1 MEEEEVNYASVVF
14 KANKNP
20 TAEAKNTE
28 ETVYDQVKVKNQ
40 PTEQTVDTKADEKA
54 NKRDGHFRQ
63 LACCVGILCVV
74 LLLAIIGVCVYITT
88 LNYTSEQNQLRDN
101 LTILQAVNF
110 NLTNINDKLNSA
122 VNNLTVQLDNL
133 NKSYADLESN
143 NTDVIAENQKLKT
156 QNQQLETQNQQLETK
171 MKTLNETLQETE
183 TERNELNVSRA
194 QWSIDQYCP
203 IKGAVRQCKSCQAGW
218 RHDESRCYV
227 IIDER
232 PPEQKTW
239 AGAQAVCKEKISDLA
254 VINNATEKQYI
265 SGISWNRP
273 GISGYWIGLRV
284 VDGKWT
290 WVDGSNLTDISW
302 IQPATP
308 TEGHCAI
315 SVTDNIPNN
324 GLKSVSCSEMNA
336 WICEKKALSL
346 TPP

>member
-28 ETVYDQVKVKNQ
+28 ETVYDEVKVKNE
-40 PTEQTVDTKADEKA
+40 PAEQTEDTKADEKA
-54 NKRDGHFRQ
+54 KNRHGHFRQ
-63 LACCVGILCVV
+63 LACCLGILCVV
-74 LLLAIIGVCVYITT
+74 LLLAVIGVCVYITT
-88 LNYTSEQNQLRDN
+88 LNHTSEQNQLRDN

-122 VNNLTVQLDNL
+122 VNSLTVQLDNL

-143 NTDVIAENQKLKT
+143 NMDVIAENQKLKT
-156 QNQQLETQNQQLETK
+156 QNQQLETQNQQLETQK
-171 MKTLNETLQETE
+171 KNLTDMLEDME

-203 IKGAVRQCKSCQAGW
+203 IVGAARQCKSCQAGW
-218 RHDESRCYV
+218 RHDESSCYA
-227 IIDER
+227 INDAK
-232 PPEQKTW
+232 PPGQKTW
-239 AGAQAVCKEKISDLA
+239 AGAQVDCKGKISELP
-254 VINNATEKQYI
+254 VINNAKEKQHI
-265 SGISWNRP
+265 HAISWNIP
-273 GISGYWIGLRV
+273 EISGYWIGLRV

-315 SVTDNIPNN
+315 SVQNQ
-324 GLKSVSCSEMNA
+324 GLKSVNCSEMNA

-346 TPP
+346 KSP

>member
-74 LLLAIIGVCVYITT
+74 LLLAIIGVCVY
-88 LNYTSEQNQLRDN
+88 
-101 LTILQAVNF
+101 
-110 NLTNINDKLNSA
+110 K
-122 VNNLTVQLDNL
+122 
-133 NKSYADLESN
+133 
-143 NTDVIAENQKLKT
+143 NQKLKT

>member
-28 ETVYDQVKVKNQ
+28 ETVYDQVKVKNE
-40 PTEQTVDTKADEKA
+40 PTKQTEDTKAHEKA
-54 NKRDGHFRQ
+54 NNRDGHFRQ

-88 LNYTSEQNQLRDN
+88 LNHTSEQNQLRDN

-133 NKSYADLESN
+133 NKSYAALESN
-143 NTDVIAENQKLKT
+143 NTDVIAENQKLET
-156 QNQQLETQNQQLETK
+156 QNQQLETQKKNLTDMLED
-171 MKTLNETLQETE
+171 METQW
-183 TERNELNVSRA
+183 NELNVSRA

-203 IKGAVRQCKSCQAGW
+203 IEGAARQCKSCQAGW
-218 RHDESRCYV
+218 LQYESSCYA
-227 IIDER
+227 INDAIGTK
-232 PPEQKTW
+232 QKTW
-239 AGAQAVCKEKISDLA
+239 AGAQADCKEKISDLA
-254 VINNATEKQYI
+254 VINNAKEKQYI
-265 SGISWNRP
+265 SRNSWYSRH
-273 GISGYWIGLRV
+273 ISGYWIGLRV

-315 SVTDNIPNN
+315 SVQNQ
-324 GLKSVSCSEMNA
+324 GLKSVNCSEMNA

>member
-1 MEEEEVNYASVVF
+1 MNRKPTAPTGKTEEEADYVNSAVHTVEKTATTPDQKFGSFTRSSSPVAGCWVILIVIMALRIYFTSVISENNGMLS
-14 KANKNP
+14 AENQELKN
-20 TAEAKNTE
+20 
-28 ETVYDQVKVKNQ
+28 
-40 PTEQTVDTKADEKA
+40 
-54 NKRDGHFRQ
+54 
-63 LACCVGILCVV
+63 
-74 LLLAIIGVCVYITT
+74 II
-88 LNYTSEQNQLRDN
+88 
-101 LTILQAVNF
+101 
-110 NLTNINDKLNSA
+110 DKLNST

-143 NTDVIAENQKLKT
+143 NTDVIAENQELRT
-156 QNQQLETQNQQLETK
+156 HIQQLETQKKNLTDMLED
-171 MKTLNETLQETE
+171 ME

-203 IKGAVRQCKSCQAGW
+203 IVGAVRQCKSCQAGW
-218 RHDESRCYV
+218 IQDESSCYV

-232 PPEQKTW
+232 PPNQKTW
-239 AGAQAVCKEKISDLA
+239 AGAQAVCKEKNSELP

-265 SGISWNRP
+265 HTISWYRP
-273 GISGYWIGLRV
+273 GINGYWIGLRV

-315 SVTDNIPNN
+315 SVQNQ

>member
-28 ETVYDQVKVKNQ
+28 ETVYDQVKVKNE
-40 PTEQTVDTKADEKA
+40 PTKQTEDTKAHEKA
-54 NKRDGHFRQ
+54 NNRDGHFRQ

-74 LLLAIIGVCVYITT
+74 LLLAIIGVCVY
-88 LNYTSEQNQLRDN
+88 
-101 LTILQAVNF
+101 
-110 NLTNINDKLNSA
+110 K
-122 VNNLTVQLDNL
+122 
-133 NKSYADLESN
+133 
-143 NTDVIAENQKLKT
+143 NQK
-156 QNQQLETQNQQLETK
+156 LETQNQQLETQK
-171 MKTLNETLQETE
+171 KNLTDMLEDMETQW
-183 TERNELNVSRA
+183 NELNVSRA

-203 IKGAVRQCKSCQAGW
+203 IEGAARQCKSCQAGW
-218 RHDESRCYV
+218 LQYESSCYA
-227 IIDER
+227 INDAIGTK
-232 PPEQKTW
+232 QKTW
-239 AGAQAVCKEKISDLA
+239 AGAQADCKEKISDLA
-254 VINNATEKQYI
+254 VINNAKEKQYI
-265 SGISWNRP
+265 SRNSWYSRH
-273 GISGYWIGLRV
+273 ISGYWIGLRV

-315 SVTDNIPNN
+315 SVQNQ
-324 GLKSVSCSEMNA
+324 GLKSVNCSEMNA

>member
-1 MEEEEVNYASVVF
+1 MNRKPTAPTGKTEEE
-14 KANKNP
+14 
-20 TAEAKNTE
+20 
-28 ETVYDQVKVKNQ
+28 
-40 PTEQTVDTKADEKA
+40 ADY
-54 NKRDGHFRQ
+54 
-63 LACCVGILCVV
+63 V
-74 LLLAIIGVCVYITT
+74 
-88 LNYTSEQNQLRDN
+88 
-101 LTILQAVNF
+101 
-110 NLTNINDKLNSA
+110 NSA
-122 VNNLTVQLDNL
+122 VHTVEKTATTPDQKFGSFTRSSSPVAGCWVILIVIMALRIYFTSVISENNGML
-133 NKSYADLESN
+133 S
-143 NTDVIAENQKLKT
+143 AENQELRT
-156 QNQQLETQNQQLETK
+156 HIQQLETQKKNLTDMLED
-171 MKTLNETLQETE
+171 ME

-203 IKGAVRQCKSCQAGW
+203 IVGAVRQCKSCQAGW
-218 RHDESRCYV
+218 IQDESSCYV

-232 PPEQKTW
+232 PPNQKTW
-239 AGAQAVCKEKISDLA
+239 AGAQAVCKEKNSELP

-265 SGISWNRP
+265 HTISWYRP
-273 GISGYWIGLRV
+273 GINGYWIGLRV

-315 SVTDNIPNN
+315 SVQNQ

>member
-14 KANKNP
+14 KANRSP
-20 TAEAKNTE
+20 AAEAKDTK
-28 ETVYDQVKVKNQ
+28 ETVYDEVKVKNE
-40 PTEQTVDTKADEKA
+40 PTEQIEDTKDEKT
-54 NKRDGHFRQ
+54 NNRDGHFRQ
-63 LACCVGILCVV
+63 LACCLGILCVV

-88 LNYTSEQNQLRDN
+88 LNHTSEQNQLRDN

-156 QNQQLETQNQQLETK
+156 QNQQLETQKKNLTDILED
-171 MKTLNETLQETE
+171 METQW
-183 TERNELNVSRA
+183 NELNVSRA

-203 IKGAVRQCKSCQAGW
+203 IEGAARQCESCQVGW
-218 RHDESRCYV
+218 RHDESSCYA
-227 IIDER
+227 INDAIGTQ
-232 PPEQKTW
+232 QKTW
-239 AGAQAVCKEKISDLA
+239 AGAQADCKGKISDLA
-254 VINNATEKQYI
+254 VINNAKEKQYI
-265 SGISWNRP
+265 SSNSWYRS

-315 SVTDNIPNN
+315 SVQNQ
-324 GLKSVSCSEMNA
+324 GLKSVNCSKMNA

>member
-28 ETVYDQVKVKNQ
+28 ETVYDEVKVKNE
-40 PTEQTVDTKADEKA
+40 PAEQTEDTKADEKA
-54 NKRDGHFRQ
+54 KNRHGHFRQ
-63 LACCVGILCVV
+63 LACCLGILCVV
-74 LLLAIIGVCVYITT
+74 LLLAVIGVCVYITT
-88 LNYTSEQNQLRDN
+88 LNHTSEQNQLRDN

-122 VNNLTVQLDNL
+122 VNSLTVQLDNL

-143 NTDVIAENQKLKT
+143 NMDVIAENQKLKT
-156 QNQQLETQNQQLETK
+156 QNQQLETQKKNLTDMLED
-171 MKTLNETLQETE
+171 METQW
-183 TERNELNVSRA
+183 NELNVSRA

-203 IKGAVRQCKSCQAGW
+203 IVGAVRQCKSCQAGW
-218 RHDESRCYV
+218 LQDESSCYM
-227 IIDER
+227 IINER
-232 PPEQKTW
+232 PPNQKTW
-239 AGAQAVCKEKISDLA
+239 TGAQAVCKGKISELA
-254 VINNATEKQYI
+254 VINNAKEKQYI
-265 SGISWNRP
+265 SGNSWSNP
-273 GISGYWIGLRV
+273 EINGYWIGLRV

-290 WVDGSNLTDISW
+290 WVDGSNLTDNSW

-324 GLKSVSCSEMNA
+324 GLKSVNCSEMNA